1 MTETENEGR
10 NMEGAGLYNPALHDT
25 LMATDEAAR
34 IAAIETREAEHNQL
48 TTWTTTVGTQQEYP
62 HDKCV
67 PQLVAEQAAA
77 APAAVALVANGQTI
91 TYQQLSQRSSQL
103 AHRLRALGVGPEVVV
118 GVCLERSV
126 EMVIG
131 LLAVLKA
138 GGAYLPLDP
147 AYPAKRLAFMLE
159 DARAPVLVTHR
170 RLMDRIPTGAAQVI
184 CLDADAEAL
193 AQYATS
199 DPAPTAT
206 AANLAYI
213 IYTSGSTGQPKGV
226 QITHDSLLNLIF
238 WHQRAFAVTATD
250 RATQLAGPGF
260 DATTWEL
267 WPYLTAGAS
276 LFLPD
281 EETRVTPSL
290 LRDWL
295 LAHQITI
302 SFVPTAL
309 AESLMVLE
317 WPPETPLRFLLTGAD
332 TLHRYP
338 SRNLP
343 FALVNNYGPTENTVV
358 TTSGRVLPT
367 DSTEPPTSPPPIGRP
382 IANTDVYL
390 LDEHLRPVPLGAP
403 GELYIA
409 GAGLSRGY
417 LNQPALTGE
426 RFIPNPFRSES
437 GARLY
442 RTGDVA
448 RYLPDGQ
455 IAFLGRVDSQIK
467 IRGYRIEPDEI
478 AAVLNS
484 LPGVQASAVA
494 AREDTTGE
502 KSLVA
507 YIVSRPGVAVTL
519 SAIRD
524 PLQAHVPD
532 YMIPAAFV
540 LLEALPLTPNGK
552 IDRAALPAPDATNT
566 LRDDVDAVPLSPI
579 EEQVAAI
586 VAGLLKLDDV
596 GPDDNFFLLG
606 GHSMLG
612 TQLIARLADTFNVEL
627 SLRALF
633 NSPTVRELSA
643 EIEQQIY
650 ARLETMSDEEVQQL
664 LA

>member
-1 MTETENEGR
+1 MVTENEVQE
-10 NMEGAGLYNPALHDT
+10 MEGAGLYDPAQHDE
-25 LMATDEAAR
+25 LIATAEAAR
-34 IAAIETREAEHNQL
+34 IAAIETGEAERRQL
-48 TTWTTTVGTQQEYP
+48 TAWATTQQDYP
-62 HDKCV
+62 HGKCV

-77 APAAVALVANGQTI
+77 APEAVALVADEQTI
-91 TYQQLSQRSSQL
+91 TYQQLSRRSSQL
-103 AHRLRALGVGPEVVV
+103 AHHLQALGVGPEVVV

-159 DARAPVLVTHR
+159 DARAPVLVTCR
-170 RLMDRIPTGAAQVI
+170 RLMERIPTGAAQVI

-193 AQYATS
+193 AQYDTS

-206 AANLAYI
+206 AANLAYV

-250 RATQLAGPGF
+250 RATQLAGPAF

-281 EETRVTPSL
+281 EETRVTPPL

-317 WPPETPLRFLLTGAD
+317 WPPTTPLRFLLTGAD

-338 SRNLP
+338 SQDVP
-343 FALVNNYGPTENTVV
+343 FTLVNNYGPTENTVV

-367 DSTEPPTSPPPIGRP
+367 DSPASPPPIGRP

-417 LNQPALTGE
+417 LNQPALTSE
-426 RFIPNPFRSES
+426 RFIPNPFRSEP

-442 RTGDVA
+442 RTGDLA

-478 AAVLNS
+478 VAVLNS
-484 LPGVQASAVA
+484 LPGIQASAVA
-494 AREDTTGE
+494 AREDAVGE

-507 YIVSRPGVAVTL
+507 YVVPRPGVEVTL

-552 IDRAALPAPDATNT
+552 IDRAALPAPDTANT
-566 LRDDVDAVPLSPI
+566 LRDVDDAVPLSPI

-586 VAGLLKLDDV
+586 VASLLKLDHV

-612 TQLIARLADTFNVEL
+612 TQLIARLADTFNVEF

-633 NSPTVRELSA
+633 DSPTVRELSA
-643 EIEQQIY
+643 EIERQIY